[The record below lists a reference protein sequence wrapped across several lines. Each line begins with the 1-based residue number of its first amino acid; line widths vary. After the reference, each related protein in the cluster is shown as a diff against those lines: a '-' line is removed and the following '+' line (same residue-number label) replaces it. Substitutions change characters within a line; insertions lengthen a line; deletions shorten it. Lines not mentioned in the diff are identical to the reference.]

1 MKTILESSNGR
12 KFEVELKFYHHF
24 ARNGQYRVIC
34 EVSYNGRFYKI
45 TSHTTASTLID
56 EIQDAKA
63 DGESDYHINLLYY
76 ANFFDDTMKEIILE
90 TLENLNDN

>member
-24 ARNGQYRVIC
+24 ARNGQYRVMC
-34 EVSYNGRFYKI
+34 EVSYNGHFYKI
-45 TSHTTASTLID
+45 TSHITASRLID

-63 DGESDYHINLLYY
+63 DGESAEHIQSLYKDF
-76 ANFFDDTMKEIILE
+76 FFDNTMKEIILE

>member
-1 MKTILESSNGR
+1 MKTILESYKR
-12 KFEVELKFYHHF
+12 REYEVELTFYHEF
-24 ARNGQYRVIC
+24 AGYGQYRVIC

-63 DGESDYHINLLYY
+63 DGESAEHIQSLYKDF
-76 ANFFDDTMKEIILE
+76 FFDNTMKEIILE